1 MRADKLAI
9 PVDLALR
16 RQLLHL
22 KLFLDENL
30 NDFLLVAELAQ
41 RNSLPKLQLVFLEI
55 VLADHD
61 HQLPRGHR

>member
-41 RNSLPKLQLVFLEI
+41 RNSLPKLQLV
-55 VLADHD
+55 VRMAAVS
-61 HQLPRGHR
+61 GA